1 MELLPWLHQWHS
13 NVDPAYGVSPAEFI
27 EALLDA
33 EWPVLRLI
41 LVDLETTRR
50 SESAGAPSGIAN
62 LERRRNR
69 RQLLRFNK
77 NCLQFDIRFRR
88 HHRVGMVRTQIQLP
102 DELFARAKK
111 LCAAREI
118 SLAELARRGI
128 EYTLSLYAPE
138 ADPDWQL
145 PTPRSLGW
153 RGLTDDE
160 LKAQA
165 QMTSTE
171 ASLS

>member
-1 MELLPWLHQWHS
+1 LFFEFRLLCRCEFQKVFWAHRL
-13 NVDPAYGVSPAEFI
+13 SPA
-27 EALLDA
+27 
-33 EWPVLRLI
+33 R
-41 LVDLETTRR
+41 DLQKGSKTPPT
-50 SESAGAPSGIAN
+50 SI
-62 LERRRNR
+62 
-69 RQLLRFNK
+69 
-77 NCLQFDIRFRR
+77 QFDASPQCHQI
-88 HHRVGMVRTQIQLP
+88 VVVVRTQIQLP

-128 EYTLSLYAPE
+128 EYTLSVYAPE
-138 ADPDWQL
+138 PSPDWQL
-145 PTPRSLGW
+145 PTPRNLGW
-153 RGLTDDE
+153 CGLTDDE

>member
-1 MELLPWLHQWHS
+1 
-13 NVDPAYGVSPAEFI
+13 
-27 EALLDA
+27 
-33 EWPVLRLI
+33 
-41 LVDLETTRR
+41 
-50 SESAGAPSGIAN
+50 
-62 LERRRNR
+62 
-69 RQLLRFNK
+69 
-77 NCLQFDIRFRR
+77 
-88 HHRVGMVRTQIQLP
+88 MVRTQIQLP

-118 SLAELARRGI
+118 SMAELARRGI
-128 EYTLSLYAPE
+128 EYTLCVYSQD

-145 PTPRSLGW
+145 PAPRSLGW
-153 RGLTDDE
+153 CGLTDAE

>member
-1 MELLPWLHQWHS
+1 M
-13 NVDPAYGVSPAEFI
+13 SPAEFI

-128 EYTLSLYAPE
+128 EYTLSVYAPE

-153 RGLTDDE
+153 RELKDDE

-165 QMTSTE
+165 QMNSTE
-171 ASLS
+171 ASRS